1 MPTTASKGASA
12 TDEALEAKRAA
23 KAAWDYFHTLF
34 TIVPSTVPSANVRLE
49 EVELSSDRKH
59 WLVTLSFEEL
69 RRKRPDLPDF
79 LRVPRQTFKV
89 FKVERKSGRV
99 VSMKMRNGG

>member
-1 MPTTASKGASA
+1 MSTTATKGASA
-12 TDEALEAKRAA
+12 TNEALEAKRAI

-34 TIVPSTVPSANVRLE
+34 RTAPSANVSLE

-69 RRKRPDLPDF
+69 RRKRPELPAF
-79 LRVPRQTFKV
+79 LRVPRQRFKV
-89 FKVERKSGRV
+89 FKVERESGRV
-99 VSMKMRNGG
+99 VSMKMRDGG

>member
-12 TDEALEAKRAA
+12 TDEALDAKRAV

-34 TIVPSTVPSANVRLE
+34 RIVPSANVRLE
-49 EVELSSDRKH
+49 EVELSSNRKH

-69 RRKRPDLPDF
+69 RRKSPDLPVF